1 MIRDKLTSQNLFI
14 RILWLVLIFL
24 ITFFG
29 VTVLSYYILPEG
41 FLKSANTA
49 RDFTI
54 SPDLRLAAIQIF
66 LFNMMSVAVITIGS
80 LFAKKNGGSVAY
92 LSIGYSCFLV
102 LVLINAVTLGTWSF
116 ITDVPSVDLV
126 ERITSMFWI
135 NEHAGLTEMFGQ
147 LLITCAFAD
156 KYIIMIYKK
165 QTVKR
170 RIKDVPWKKEEIFCI
185 LLGFV
190 LMFTGAW
197 VESRALINIG

>member
-1 MIRDKLTSQNLFI
+1 MIRDKLTSRNLFI
-14 RILWLVLIFL
+14 RILWLSLIFL

-41 FLKSANTA
+41 LLKSANTS

-54 SPDLRLAAIQIF
+54 SSDIRLAGIQIF
-66 LFNMMSVAVITIGS
+66 LFNMMSVAVIAISS
-80 LFAKKNGGSVAY
+80 LFARKNGESKAY

-116 ITDVPSVDLV
+116 ITDVPSVGLV
-126 ERITSMFWI
+126 ERITSMFRI
-135 NEHAGLTEMFGQ
+135 TEHAGLTEMFGQ
-147 LLITCAFAD
+147 LLITCALAD
-156 KYIIMIYKK
+156 KHIFMIYKK
-165 QTVKR
+165 QTIKR

-185 LLGFV
+185 LLGFA
-190 LMFTGAW
+190 LMFIGAW